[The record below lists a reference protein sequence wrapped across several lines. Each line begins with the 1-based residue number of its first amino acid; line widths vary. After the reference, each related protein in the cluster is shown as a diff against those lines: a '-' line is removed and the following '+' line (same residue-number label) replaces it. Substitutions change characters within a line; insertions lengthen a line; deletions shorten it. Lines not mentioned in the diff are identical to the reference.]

1 MGNNLQAVEKNEPD
15 HSGIDALVAVTAN
28 DMKKVNDLILSR
40 ASSHVEVVPQIAL
53 HLIEAGGKR
62 LRPMLTLIS
71 ARLFGNSGGN
81 QLKYAAAVEFMH
93 NATLLH
99 DDVVDE
105 SDMRRGKPAARKIWG
120 NQASVLVGDFLLG
133 QAFMMMVE
141 TGSMEALDTLSRAA
155 ALIAE
160 GEVLQLSKAKNLTT
174 SDKDYMQI
182 IGAKT
187 ATLFEAATRV
197 GAMAG
202 QANELEQKAMAAY
215 GRELGLAFQLVDD
228 VLDYGGIN
236 QNLGKNT
243 GDDLR
248 EGKMTLP
255 IILALEKAN
264 QSEREIIATALG
276 NQDADADILSKVLDI
291 ITLYGGLES
300 ATNRALKHAQN
311 AREAISELPASE
323 LLEILRQLTFY
334 TVSRVR

>member
-1 MGNNLQAVEKNEPD
+1 MQPVEKNEPD
-15 HSGIDALVAVTAN
+15 HSGIDALVAVTAD
-28 DMKKVNDLILSR
+28 DMEKVNELILSR
-40 ASSHVEVVPQIAL
+40 AASHVEVVPQIAL

-71 ARLFGNSGGN
+71 ARLFGHAEGN

-141 TGSMEALDTLSRAA
+141 TGSLEALDTLSRAA

-160 GEVLQLSKAKNLTT
+160 GEVLQLSKAKNLST

-182 IGAKT
+182 IRAKT
-187 ATLFEAATRV
+187 ATLFEAATMV

-202 QANELEQKAMAAY
+202 QASELEQKAMAAY

-228 VLDYGGIN
+228 VLDYGGVN
-236 QNLGKNT
+236 RDLGKNT

-255 IILALEKAN
+255 VILALEKA
-264 QSEREIIATALG
+264 SKAEREIIAGALG
-276 NQDADADILSKVLDI
+276 DPDVGADIFSKVLDI
-291 ITLYGGLES
+291 ITRYGALES

-311 AREAISELPASE
+311 AREAISDLPASR
-323 LLEILRQLTFY
+323 LLEILQQLTFY

>member
-1 MGNNLQAVEKNEPD
+1 MGNNLQSVKQNQPD
-15 HSGIDALVAVTAN
+15 HSGIDALVAVTAD
-28 DMKKVNDLILSR
+28 DMEKVNDLILSR
-40 ASSHVEVVPQIAL
+40 AASHVEVVPQIAL

-71 ARLFGNSGGN
+71 ARLFGRAEGN

-141 TGSMEALDTLSRAA
+141 TGSMQALDTLSRAA

-160 GEVLQLSKAKNLTT
+160 GEVLQLSKVKNLAT
-174 SDKDYMQI
+174 SDNDYMQI

-187 ATLFEAATRV
+187 ATLFEAATKV

-202 QANELEQKAMAAY
+202 QASELEQKSMAAY

-228 VLDYGGIN
+228 VLDYGGVN
-236 QNLGKNT
+236 RDLGKNT

-255 IILALEKAN
+255 VILALEKA
-264 QSEREIIATALG
+264 SEAEREIIAGALG
-276 NQDADADILSKVLDI
+276 NPDAGADIFSKVLDV
-291 ITLYGGLES
+291 ITKYGGLET
-300 ATNRALKHAQN
+300 ATSRALKHAQN
-311 AREAISELPASE
+311 ARDVISELPASE
-323 LLEILRQLTFY
+323 LLEILRELTFY